1 MHTADIQAEL
11 KKRNLTQKMIADEL
25 EIKPISVSNVVSR
38 KSISSRVMCYV
49 AKRIGRDPREV
60 FPEYFLQP
68 AKRRNS
74 KVNI

>member
-11 KKRNLTQKMIADEL
+11 KKRGLTQKAIADEL
-25 EIKPISVSNVVSR
+25 GIKPISVSAVISKR
-38 KSISSRVMCYV
+38 SISSRVMRYV

-68 AKRRNS
+68 AKRRHS
-74 KVNI
+74 KVNL